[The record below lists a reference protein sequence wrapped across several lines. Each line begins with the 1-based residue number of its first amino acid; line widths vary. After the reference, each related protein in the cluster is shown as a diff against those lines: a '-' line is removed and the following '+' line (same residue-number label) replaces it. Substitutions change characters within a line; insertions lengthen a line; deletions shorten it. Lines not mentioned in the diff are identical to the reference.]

1 MSNWELMMPGMGLT
15 AIGVAGVTISYS
27 GIANTFIDGMHA
39 LTGLTMFIGLIFLS
53 AGILEGGVSTSNRA
67 KATTLVIL
75 SIVLAFGMWGI
86 GLTKVTTVSTFAG
99 LLIIIAIPSIVITYF
114 AMKKPEYVKP
124 MAVIFILA
132 SASGIIAFVGFGV
145 YGPSPY
151 LLDDQ
156 VIEEVFEEIS
166 SGSAAPVFSIS
177 ILAGSAE
184 QGNPDYDPD
193 VANISQGYQIEWT
206 NDDSVSHTVTSSL
219 DFGETFD
226 SGLLNAGEAF
236 VLDSNDL
243 SLGEYEY
250 MCIVHPWMISTI
262 IIEEPKEPVIV
273 EVSIVD
279 GAGIQQPGQ
288 IYYDP
293 ELLTVDSGTTV
304 IWNNDDS
311 TIHTV
316 TAGTAENGPSGR
328 FDSELIGAGE
338 SFEYTFST
346 SGTEDYYCIVHP
358 WMTGTVTV
366 E

>member
-27 GIANTFIDGMHA
+27 GVAHTFIDGMHA

-75 SIVLAFGMWGI
+75 SIALAFGVWGM
-86 GLTKVTTVSTFAG
+86 GLSEITTLSTFAG
-99 LLIIIAIPSIVITYF
+99 LLMIIVTPAVVIAYL

-124 MAVIFILA
+124 IGVIFILA
-132 SASGIIAFVGFGV
+132 SASGILAFVGFGV

-151 LLDDQ
+151 LLDEE
-156 VIEEVFEEIS
+156 VIEEIIEEIS
-166 SGSAAPVFSIS
+166 IGSAAPIFSIS
-177 ILAGSAE
+177 ILEGSAE
-184 QGNPDYDPD
+184 QGNPDYGPD
-193 VANISQGYQIEWT
+193 VANVQQGYVIEWT
-206 NDDSVSHTVTSSL
+206 NEDSVVHTVTSSL

-226 SGLLNAGEAF
+226 SGLVNAGDTF
-236 VLDSNDL
+236 VIDTNDL

-262 IIEEPKEPVIV
+262 VIEEPKEAVIE
-273 EVSIVD
+273 EVVIPQ
-279 GAGIQQPGQ
+279 GAGINQPGQ
-288 IYYDP
+288 TFFEP
-293 ELLTVDSGTTV
+293 ELLTIDAGTTV
-304 IWNNDDS
+304 VWTNNDS

-316 TAGTAENGPSGR
+316 TAGLVSEGPSGK
-328 FDSELIGAGE
+328 FDSELFSAGE
-338 SFEYTFST
+338 SFEYTFSE
-346 SGTEDYYCIVHP
+346 SGVEDYYCIVHP
-358 WMTGTVTV
+358 WMIGTVTV